1 MWFYGLAVAAG
12 LAALVS
18 ILITA
23 SIVNDLFL
31 RRPPA
36 AARAAALSPAD
47 ILACNR
53 EVRGLL
59 EGLVL
64 EASRLAQAP
73 LGSDEALG
81 ASWDEFEGRWDEAWN
96 GLETRCRFSELAD
109 QGLGTAYDR
118 TAWVYRSLPRARLQ
132 YKEWMARFSRDLRIE
147 IAEMRR
153 ALDKSQADLG
163 TPGAGQGHAQ

>member
-1 MWFYGLAVAAG
+1 
-12 LAALVS
+12 
-18 ILITA
+18 
-23 SIVNDLFL
+23 VNDLFL

-59 EGLVL
+59 EGLVI

-163 TPGAGQGHAQ
+163 NQAPAKDMHNE